1 MCTQIC
7 GCTKSKGEIIAPKTF
22 IFDVFR
28 ADFDIN
34 QTQNRPYLVEK
45 IAISKKN
52 IKLSNNNAYRLT
64 VPILKA
70 WEAKKGDRASEAL
83 SKKLVS

>member
-1 MCTQIC
+1 MA
-7 GCTKSKGEIIAPKTF
+7 SKTL

-34 QTQNRPYLVEK
+34 WTQNRRYRIEK
-45 IAISKKN
+45 IGISKKN

-70 WEAKKGDRASEAL
+70 WEAKQDDHASEAL

>member
-1 MCTQIC
+1 MCTQIWD
-7 GCTKSKGEIIAPKTF
+7 CTTPEGKIIAAKTL

-34 QTQNRPYLVEK
+34 RTENQRYRNEK
-45 IAISKKN
+45 IGISKN
-52 IKLSNNNAYRLT
+52 IFKLLNNYAYRLT

-70 WEAKKGDRASEAL
+70 WEAKKDDRVSEAL

>member
-1 MCTQIC
+1 MA
-7 GCTKSKGEIIAPKTF
+7 SKTL

-34 QTQNRPYLVEK
+34 WTQNRRYRIEK
-45 IAISKKN
+45 IGISKKN

-64 VPILKA
+64 VPILKI
-70 WEAKKGDRASEAL
+70 WEAKKDDRASEAL